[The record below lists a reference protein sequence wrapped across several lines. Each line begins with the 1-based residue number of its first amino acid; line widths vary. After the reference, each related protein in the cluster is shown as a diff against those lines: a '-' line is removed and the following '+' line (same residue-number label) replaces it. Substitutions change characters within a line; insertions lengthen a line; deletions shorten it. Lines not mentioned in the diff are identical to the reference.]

1 MLFISTKIKHFQLVL
16 QCVCVGGNLSPTLYL
31 TTKG

>member
-16 QCVCVGGNLSPTLYL
+16 QWGGGNLSPTLYL